1 MKKESSANE
10 KESSANEKESS
21 ANEKESSE
29 VEARDAVRHMLELKK
44 RVESQYVSLLHSTL
58 WNLRFARR
66 TIVE

>member
-1 MKKESSANE
+1 MK

-44 RVESQYVSLLHSTL
+44 RGGAAHLPPCVPMRDAFGSSAY
-58 WNLRFARR
+58 RAA
-66 TIVE
+66 I